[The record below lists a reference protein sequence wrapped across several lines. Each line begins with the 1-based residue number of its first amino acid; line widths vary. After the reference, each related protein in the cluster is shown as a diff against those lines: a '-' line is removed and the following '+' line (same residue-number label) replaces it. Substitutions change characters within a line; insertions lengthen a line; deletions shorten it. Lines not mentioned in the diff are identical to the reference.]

1 MVMVSTM
8 VNFAIATSR
17 LEDEKDEENEEEL
30 EEELSKGKEAGR

>member
-1 MVMVSTM
+1 M